1 MKRSEDYMDQV
12 ALEASR
18 AGCSAKVQQLL
29 DTLEFRRITP
39 DKQLPEMEFLF
50 RLFGKP
56 CFPRG
61 ELVGITGKAK
71 SGKTFVT
78 SMLMVT
84 ALTQECLALERHTDS
99 TDLKPLRVMWFDT
112 EQSEESTQDIL
123 KNRMAAMVGGKLPM
137 HLLDVFNVRADFWQ
151 ERMPLLE
158 AAIMEFL
165 PDLVVLDG
173 IRDLVNDIN
182 DGVMAQEIIER
193 LMHLAQDTHCCI
205 VCVLHQNKS
214 VEDRN
219 LRGWIGTEL
228 MNKAFEVYACEKDAD
243 RIFSVEQTHTRKYD
257 ILDTMRFI
265 VGEDGIPVLTNST
278 QNTETRK
285 TMNGRYVIHHD
296 NGEWEHDLKLLFG
309 DALKSC
315 TRGHEDLMNWLRDK
329 AGLNQIQY
337 RSRLIT
343 TAVGQRII
351 QKGHDSAGHV
361 VYTLPSHQQSDFWS
375 EMNGAPR

>member
-1 MKRSEDYMDQV
+1 MEEEKKIQISV
-12 ALEASR
+12 EAAR
-18 AGCSAKVQQLL
+18 AGRDPKMQERLSR
-29 DTLEFRRITP
+29 LEVRRITP
-39 DKQLPEMEFLF
+39 DKVLPEMEFLF
-50 RLFGKP
+50 RLFEKP

-78 SMLMVT
+78 SMLMACAASRATV
-84 ALTQECLALERHTDS
+84 QGRSERIPV
-99 TDLKPLRVMWFDT
+99 LCRYEEMPLHVLWFDT

-123 KNRMAAMVGGKLPM
+123 KNRITPM
-137 HLLDVFNVRADFWQ
+137 MSTGAPLDVFNVRADFWQ

-158 AAIMEFL
+158 AAICEYL

-182 DGVMAQEIIER
+182 DGVMAQDIIER
-193 LMHLAQDTHCCI
+193 LMHLAQDTRCCL

-257 ILDTMRFI
+257 ILDTMRFT
-265 VGEDGIPVLTNST
+265 VGEDGFPMLTSLADKPA
-278 QNTETRK
+278 EHR
-285 TMNGRYVIHHD
+285 TMNSRYVIRRD
-296 NGEWEHDLKLLFG
+296 NGEWEMNLPLLFG
-309 DALKSC
+309 DALKGGFM
-315 TRGHEDLMNWLRDK
+315 RHGDLMEWMK
-329 AGLNQIQY
+329 EHAGLNQIQY
-337 RSRLIT
+337 RANLIGR
-343 TAVGQRII
+343 AVTERII
-351 QKGHDSAGHV
+351 QKGQDQSGHV
-361 VYTLPSHQQSDFWS
+361 IYALPGKMPADLFS
-375 EMNGAPR
+375 GAPR